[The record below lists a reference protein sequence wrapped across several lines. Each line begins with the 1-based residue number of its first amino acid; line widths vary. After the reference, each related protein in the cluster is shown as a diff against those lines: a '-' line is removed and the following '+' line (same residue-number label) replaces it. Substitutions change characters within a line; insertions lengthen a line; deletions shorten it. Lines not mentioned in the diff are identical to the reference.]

1 MSEAILEVKDL
12 CVTFHGRRR
21 DVEAVRSCS
30 IHLCAGEVL
39 GIVGESGSGKSQLSL
54 ACMGLTAGNGD
65 VSGSIRLAGQELV
78 DADKEVIRDLRG
90 DKIAMIFQNPMT
102 ALNPFYRVGEQL
114 ADILRVHHDMSEQ
127 EACIALERSFTE
139 VALPDPKA
147 TLRKFPH
154 QFSGGQLQRIMIALA
169 VSCEAEVLIADE
181 PTTALDVTT
190 QRQVTDLLRR
200 LVDEHNMGLIFI
212 THDMSVVAE
221 LADRVVVMRR
231 GEIVEQGAVAAVMG
245 NPQHEY
251 TQLLLASV
259 PMLGDHKSKPPGT
272 VYITQDDRLEA
283 DAFLEVSQLSKF
295 YPTRSGVVNA
305 LKDVD
310 FRLMPGE
317 CTALVGESG
326 SGKTTLAMSLLHLL
340 QPSAGQI
347 FFEGQEISGN
357 GREALK
363 EARRNIS
370 VVFQNPYSSLNPRMR
385 IIDIVGEPLRVL
397 TDLDRAAIKSRVV
410 ESLEAVDLSAE
421 HLRRYP
427 HAFSGGQRQRIA
439 LARALVLEP
448 KLIILDEPTAALDVS
463 VQAQVVELLNELRA
477 SKKVAFF
484 FITHDLALVERLANR
499 VLVLYKGEIIE
510 RGTVEEVFQNPQN
523 DYTQKLLAS
532 APRFESFQQSIHPS

>member
-1 MSEAILEVKDL
+1 MSAPVLEVTDL
-12 CVTFHGRRR
+12 KVTFRGRRR
-21 DVEAVRSCS
+21 DVEAVRGCS
-30 IHLCAGEVL
+30 IYVNAGEVL
-39 GIVGESGSGKSQLSL
+39 GLVGESGSGKSQLSL
-54 ACMGLTAGNGD
+54 ACMGLTAESGELA
-65 VSGSIRLAGQELV
+65 GSIRLAGNELV
-78 DADKEVIRDLRG
+78 GADKEMIRDLRG

-102 ALNPFYRVGEQL
+102 ALNPFYRVGDQL
-114 ADILRVHHDMSEQ
+114 ADILRVHHAMSKK
-127 EACIALERSFTE
+127 EAFAALEKSFDE

-147 TLRKFPH
+147 GLTKYPH

-200 LVDEHNMGLIFI
+200 LVNEKNMGLIFI

-221 LADRVVVMRR
+221 LADRVAVMRK
-231 GEIVEQGAVAAVMG
+231 GEIIEQGTVAAVMG

-251 TQLLLASV
+251 TKLLLASV
-259 PMLGDHKSKPPGT
+259 PMLGDKKSDPPCSGFL
-272 VYITQDDRLEA
+272 TQDDRLEGES
-283 DAFLEVSQLSKF
+283 FLEVRKISKA
-295 YPTRSGVVNA
+295 YPTRRGVVHA
-305 LKDVD
+305 LKEVD
-310 FRLMPGE
+310 FRLMAGE

-326 SGKTTLAMSLLHLL
+326 SGKTTLAMSLLQLL
-340 QPSAGQI
+340 QPSSGSI
-347 FFEGQEISGN
+347 YFEGQEISKK
-357 GREALK
+357 EHKALK

-385 IIDIVGEPLRVL
+385 IVDIVAEPLLVL
-397 TDLDRAAIKSRVV
+397 TDLDKATIRQRVIA
-410 ESLEAVDLSAE
+410 SLESVGLSQE

-463 VQAQVVELLNELRA
+463 VQAQVVELLNELRER
-477 SKKVAFF
+477 KNVAFL

-510 RGTVEEVFQNPQN
+510 RGTVNEVFQNPQQA
-523 DYTQKLLAS
+523 YTKELLAS
-532 APRFESFQQSIHPS
+532 APSFETFQSRIQSS

>member
-1 MSEAILEVKDL
+1 MSEPVLEVKDL
-12 CVTFHGRRR
+12 RITFRGRRR
-21 DVEAVRSCS
+21 DVEAVRGCS
-30 IHLCAGEVL
+30 IQVNPGEVL
-39 GIVGESGSGKSQLSL
+39 GLVGESGSGKSQLSL
-54 ACMGLTAGNGD
+54 ACMGLTAESGE
-65 VSGSIRLAGQELV
+65 VSGSIVLAGMELV
-78 DADKEVIRDLRG
+78 GADKEIIRNLRG

-114 ADILRVHHDMSEQ
+114 ADILRVHHDLTVK
-127 EACIALERSFTE
+127 EARSRLEKSFVE
-139 VALPDPKA
+139 VALPDPKSA
-147 TLRKFPH
+147 LNKFPH

-169 VSCEAEVLIADE
+169 VSCEAKVLIADE

-190 QRQVTDLLRR
+190 QRQVTELLRR
-200 LVDEHNMGLIFI
+200 LVDELKMGLIFI
-212 THDMSVVAE
+212 THDMSVVSE
-221 LADRVVVMRR
+221 LADRVAVMRE
-231 GEIVEQGAVAAVMG
+231 GEIIEQGTIAEVMG
-245 NPQHEY
+245 NPQDAY

-259 PMLGDHKSKPPGT
+259 PMLGDKKSTPPSSGFD
-272 VYITQDDRLEA
+272 TQEERLEGA
-283 DAFLEVSQLSKF
+283 AFLRVRQLSKT
-295 YPTRSGVVNA
+295 YPTRGGLVHA

-310 FRLMPGE
+310 FRLMAGE

-340 QPSAGQI
+340 QPSSGRI
-347 FFEGQEISGN
+347 FFDGKEISGAD
-357 GREALK
+357 RKALK

-385 IIDIVGEPLRVL
+385 ILDIVGDPLLVL
-397 TDLDRAAIKSRVV
+397 TDLDKDAIRQRVIV
-410 ESLEAVDLSAE
+410 SLEAVGLSEE

-463 VQAQVVELLNELRA
+463 VQAQVVELLNELRKR
-477 SKKVAFF
+477 KKVAFF

-510 RGTVEEVFQNPQN
+510 RGTVEEVFQNPQHS
-523 DYTQKLLAS
+523 YTKQLLAS
-532 APRFESFQQSIHPS
+532 APNFETFQKNIHTS